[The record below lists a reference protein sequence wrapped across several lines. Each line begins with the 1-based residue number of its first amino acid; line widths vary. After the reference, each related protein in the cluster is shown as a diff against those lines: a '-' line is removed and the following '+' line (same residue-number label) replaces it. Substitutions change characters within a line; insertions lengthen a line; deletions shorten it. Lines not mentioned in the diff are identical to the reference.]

1 MHYIPAVHDITHL
14 VTFACVSFVVWKPSQ
29 NPWCSDAECT
39 SFFFRHKLDHKT
51 FLSGN
56 LCMNLVCGVQA
67 FWNDTEMFY
76 VWKKFFAHVV
86 LSGLS
91 EVTSGFQK
99 QFRTTAVSGLTEAQL
114 YRGPS
119 NWNLCEWHYDSAPDT
134 VACSLANHAT
144 PSLMS
149 FLCLVLGVRRLIIFS
164 TTGLLQLLF
173 SLWCPL

>member
-1 MHYIPAVHDITHL
+1 MQNVHH
-14 VTFACVSFVVWKPSQ
+14 
-29 NPWCSDAECT
+29 
-39 SFFFRHKLDHKT
+39 FFFRHKLDHKT

-56 LCMNLVCGVQA
+56 LCMNLVCGAQA
-67 FWNDTEMFY
+67 FWNGTEMFY
-76 VWKKFFAHVV
+76 VWKNFFAHVF

-149 FLCLVLGVRRLIIFS
+149 FLYFAWCLGLGGWQSFLLLGSYNFCFLSGAPYRGEHLSAASSVLY
-164 TTGLLQLLF
+164 TT
-173 SLWCPL
+173 